1 MKTKTRIISA
11 FPCLGK
17 TSLTQKYK
25 NIYFDFEIY
34 ESRATKGMNQLQEFE
49 FFKNCARNIQI
60 LYEIGFYE
68 VIFITDDE
76 RLLQELRKLNL
87 EIIHVL
93 PNINNKDDL
102 LEYKER
108 VIKRSGIEWLNNI
121 LLQDI
126 NDLPNKLLDIERLK
140 EQIYFVK
147 QGKYIEDL
155 VPNIRRLHDEE

>member
-25 NIYFDFEIY
+25 DIYFDFEIY
-34 ESRATKGMNQLQEFE
+34 ETRATKGMNQLQEFE

-60 LYEIGFYE
+60 LYNTGFYE
-68 VIFITDDE
+68 IIFITDDE

-87 EIIHVL
+87 EIIHVI
-93 PNINNKDDL
+93 PNTNKKEDL

-108 VIKRSGIEWLNNI
+108 VVARSGIEWFNNI
-121 LLQDI
+121 LLKDI
-126 NDLPNKLLDIERLK
+126 NNLPDKLIKIKKLK
-140 EQIYFVK
+140 EKIYFVES
-147 QGKYIEDL
+147 GKYIEDL
-155 VPNIRRLHDEE
+155 VPNIRRLYDRE

>member
-25 NIYFDFEIY
+25 DIYFDFEIY

-60 LYEIGFYE
+60 IYNTGFYE
-68 VIFITDDE
+68 IIFITDDE

-87 EIIHVL
+87 EIIHVI
-93 PNINNKDDL
+93 PNTNKKDDL

-108 VIKRSGIEWLNNI
+108 VVARSGLDWFNNI
-121 LLQDI
+121 LLKDI
-126 NDLPNKLLDIERLK
+126 NNLPDKLIKIKKLK
-140 EQIYFVK
+140 EKIYFVEP
-147 QGKYIEDL
+147 GKYIEDL
-155 VPNIRRLHDEE
+155 VPNIRRLNDRE

>member
-60 LYEIGFYE
+60 LYETGFYE

-108 VIKRSGIEWLNNI
+108 VIKRSGIE
-121 LLQDI
+121 
-126 NDLPNKLLDIERLK
+126 
-140 EQIYFVK
+140 
-147 QGKYIEDL
+147 
-155 VPNIRRLHDEE
+155 

>member
-49 FFKNCARNIQI
+49 FFKNYARNIQI
-60 LYEIGFYE
+60 LYETGFYE

-108 VIKRSGIEWLNNI
+108 VIKRLGIEWLNNI

-126 NDLPNKLLDIERLK
+126 NELPNKLLEIKRLK
-140 EQIYFVK
+140 EKIYFP
-147 QGKYIEDL
+147 GSTKYIEDL

>member
-1 MKTKTRIISA
+1 M
-11 FPCLGK
+11 
-17 TSLTQKYK
+17 
-25 NIYFDFEIY
+25 
-34 ESRATKGMNQLQEFE
+34 
-49 FFKNCARNIQI
+49 
-60 LYEIGFYE
+60 
-68 VIFITDDE
+68 
-76 RLLQELRKLNL
+76 NL

-108 VIKRSGIEWLNNI
+108 VIKRSGIEWFNNI

-126 NDLPNKLLDIERLK
+126 NELPNKLLDIKRLK
-140 EQIYFVK
+140 EKIYFVE

>member
-49 FFKNCARNIQI
+49 FFKNCSRNIQI
-60 LYEIGFYE
+60 LYETGFYE